1 MAHCEDYIDALI
13 NKDDE
18 AFTLIYEETKKA
30 VFALI
35 VAIVANRAIA
45 EDLMQDT
52 YMTMIEKIHQ
62 YQRGRSFLAWLL
74 VIARNKAID
83 YLRENKKVIY
93 LDQEEIEYVGQ
104 EVLPIG
110 EKSAMVND
118 MLSLLTNLERQIFL
132 LHISN
137 NVTFKEIAVI
147 INLSLGTV
155 LWHYSK
161 AVKKIKQYKE
171 EK

>member
-1 MAHCEDYIDALI
+1 
-13 NKDDE
+13 
-18 AFTLIYEETKKA
+18 
-30 VFALI
+30 
-35 VAIVANRAIA
+35 
-45 EDLMQDT
+45 
-52 YMTMIEKIHQ
+52 
-62 YQRGRSFLAWLL
+62 
-74 VIARNKAID
+74 
-83 YLRENKKVIY
+83 
-93 LDQEEIEYVGQ
+93 
-104 EVLPIG
+104 
-110 EKSAMVND
+110 MVND